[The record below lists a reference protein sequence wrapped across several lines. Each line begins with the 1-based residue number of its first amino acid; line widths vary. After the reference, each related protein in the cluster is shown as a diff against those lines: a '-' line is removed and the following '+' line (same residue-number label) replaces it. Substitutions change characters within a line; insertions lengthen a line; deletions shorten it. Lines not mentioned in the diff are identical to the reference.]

1 MLGVAEVDVAHQV
14 QRLVVVGVESEVLQQ
29 QVGAYHAQ
37 GVVVEAHSHAVGDAH
52 QIGRVYVHL
61 AVYQWVAGG
70 ALDAEAA
77 LAVAF
82 QADDLVGYEAVDERQ
97 RQPCHVEAGVD
108 VSFTFIIIGATQQS
122 ELLLVEHQAGLDGVG
137 VALLLQV
144 YQLGADV
151 AYGRA
156 LVGHALHAHVGGHG
170 EALLLVLQYVEVAI
184 QIACD
189 ARHIGQHRG
198 QLVQIDAVER

>member
-1 MLGVAEVDVAHQV
+1 MFP
-14 QRLVVVGVESEVLQQ
+14 S
-29 QVGAYHAQ
+29 
-37 GVVVEAHSHAVGDAH
+37 
-52 QIGRVYVHL
+52 
-61 AVYQWVAGG
+61 
-70 ALDAEAA
+70 
-77 LAVAF
+77 
-82 QADDLVGYEAVDERQ
+82 
-97 RQPCHVEAGVD
+97 
-108 VSFTFIIIGATQQS
+108 SFTFIIIGATQQS

-170 EALLLVLQYVEVAI
+170 EAAPAGPAVWVVAI

-189 ARHIGQHRG
+189 ARYIGQHPG